1 MALAFPPPSAA
12 IAQGISLPPGL
23 EAPVFSTPPGLEK
36 PRPRPAALEP
46 EDSAVPVLAYGPR
59 GSPQKCVSLPPA
71 AALASPEE
79 DSAAAVLSY
88 GPRGSP
94 QKRVSLPRAALD
106 SSSLPEE
113 EDSAVAVLSYGPR
126 GSPKKRV
133 SLPLGA
139 LQQPAQQKPVFAY
152 GPPKA
157 MTSPRK
163 RGLVLG
169 YGPRGTPK
177 SYFPRSPKKQPVLAY
192 GPNGSPKKRG
202 NPAFACARMPRSP
215 KKKAIPVYSP
225 LQSSCLPHEV
235 HQDDSISALTP
246 AYVTPCAELSG
257 DETTTEASQSR
268 DCLDWNSQAEHLP
281 AVIQPKV
288 VTTAVFG
295 QFEDPTVAPTL
306 SCTDHLVL
314 AASPNAMPR

>member
-1 MALAFPPPSAA
+1 MALAFAPPSAA
-12 IAQGISLPPGL
+12 TAQGISLPPGL

-59 GSPQKCVSLPPA
+59 GSP
-71 AALASPEE
+71 
-79 DSAAAVLSY
+79 
-88 GPRGSP
+88 
-94 QKRVSLPRAALD
+94 
-106 SSSLPEE
+106 
-113 EDSAVAVLSYGPR
+113 
-126 GSPKKRV
+126 KKRV

-139 LQQPAQQKPVFAY
+139 LQQPAQQKTVFAY

-157 MTSPRK
+157 MASPRK

-202 NPAFACARMPRSP
+202 NLAFACAKMPRSP
-215 KKKAIPVYSP
+215 KRKAIPVYSP
-225 LQSSCLPHEV
+225 LRSPCLPHEV

-246 AYVTPCAELSG
+246 AYVTPCTELSG
-257 DETTTEASQSR
+257 DEAATEAYQSR
-268 DCLDWNSQAEHLP
+268 NCLDWNSPAEDLP
-281 AVIQPKV
+281 AAIQPKV
-288 VTTAVFG
+288 VTTAFFG
-295 QFEDPTVAPTL
+295 QFEDPTVAATC
-306 SCTDHLVL
+306 SYTDHLVL
-314 AASPNAMPR
+314 ATSPNSMPR